1 METIQHLTYEQI
13 TVLVALCLVA
23 ASSFSLAFIFVLKG
37 IKNAGKN
44 KVVRRH
50 IPADKTIFGRNEPNL
65 VVRNLLE
72 EAEVTGKI
80 PVSIVIEVHYV

>member
-13 TVLVALCLVA
+13 TVLVALFLVA
-23 ASSFSLAFIFVLKG
+23 ASSFSLAFIFGLKG

-44 KVVRRH
+44 KVIRWH
-50 IPADKTIFGRNEPNL
+50 FPADKTLFGRYEPNL

-72 EAEVTGKI
+72 EAELTGKI

>member
-1 METIQHLTYEQI
+1 METVQHLTYEQI

-23 ASSFSLAFIFVLKG
+23 ASSFSLAFIFALKG
-37 IKNAGKN
+37 LKNAVKN
-44 KVVRRH
+44 KVIRKH

>member
-1 METIQHLTYEQI
+1 METVQHLTYEQI
-13 TVLVALCLVA
+13 TILVELCLVA
-23 ASSFSLAFIFVLKG
+23 TSSLSLSFIFVLKG
-37 IKNAGKN
+37 LKNAGKS
-44 KVVRRH
+44 KVIRRH
-50 IPADKTIFGRNEPNL
+50 FPADNSIFGRNEPNL

>member
-1 METIQHLTYEQI
+1 METIQHLTSEQI

-37 IKNAGKN
+37 IKSAGKN
-44 KVVRRH
+44 KVIREY
-50 IPADKTIFGRNEPNL
+50 IPADNSIFGRNEPNL

-72 EAEVTGKI
+72 EAELTGKI

>member
-23 ASSFSLAFIFVLKG
+23 AASFSLAFIFVFKGLKS
-37 IKNAGKN
+37 AGKN
-44 KVVRRH
+44 KVIRKH
-50 IPADKTIFGRNEPNL
+50 LTADKSIFGRNEPNL
-65 VVRNLLE
+65 VVRNLLK
-72 EAEVTGKI
+72 EAELTGKI

>member
-23 ASSFSLAFIFVLKG
+23 ASALSLAFTFVLKG
-37 IKNAGKN
+37 FKNAGKN
-44 KVVRRH
+44 KVIRKH
-50 IPADKTIFGRNEPNL
+50 IPVDNSIFGRNEPNL

-72 EAEVTGKI
+72 EAELTGKI

>member
-1 METIQHLTYEQI
+1 METVVNLSYEQL
-13 TVLVALCLVA
+13 TALIAICIVA
-23 ASSFSLAFIFVLKG
+23 AAGFSLAFTVALKG

-44 KVVRRH
+44 KVVRKH
-50 IPADKTIFGRNEPNL
+50 VPVDNSIFGRNEPNL

-72 EAEVTGKI
+72 EVELTGKI